1 MRSALVLTKRFV
13 LFGVLLADL
22 TLCSVRVNANAHELN
37 EVVFVG
43 SSDWAIIHP
52 GSIKPDELLIRRYTF
67 KVSRSSYS
75 ETRNNPTQKL
85 ELIDPPG
92 TIMNSLFLN
101 CRRKENETDFLVLHL
116 PDTITLKSFSY
127 DDWKSSIQIRTLAD
141 GQSRSVQGEYIKGD
155 LFIDFKD
162 MEAADFI
169 KLMTSNELMFEF
181 GDRADRG
188 QLIFAEK
195 IGATKMQQF
204 IRAVLPE
211 LAKSNGAQRVQFLN
225 TSQALAACLHFK
237 KTGRP

>member
-1 MRSALVLTKRFV
+1 MRAALARARRFV
-13 LFGVLLADL
+13 LFGVLLPVWAL
-22 TLCSVRVNANAHELN
+22 YPARLNANARLLN

-43 SSDWAIIHP
+43 SSDWAILHP
-52 GSIKPDELLIRRYTF
+52 GSIKADELLIRRYTF

-75 ETRNNPTQKL
+75 ATRNDPLQKL

-92 TIMNSLFLN
+92 TIVNSMFLN
-101 CRRKENETDFLVLHL
+101 CRRKRNETDFLVLHL
-116 PDTITLKSFSY
+116 PDTITLSSFSY
-127 DDWKSSIQIRTLAD
+127 DDWKSSIQIKTLAD
-141 GQSRSVQGEYIKGD
+141 GESRSVRGEYIKGD

-162 MEAADFI
+162 MEAVDFI

-188 QLIFAEK
+188 QLIFSEK
-195 IGATKMQQF
+195 TGATKMQQF